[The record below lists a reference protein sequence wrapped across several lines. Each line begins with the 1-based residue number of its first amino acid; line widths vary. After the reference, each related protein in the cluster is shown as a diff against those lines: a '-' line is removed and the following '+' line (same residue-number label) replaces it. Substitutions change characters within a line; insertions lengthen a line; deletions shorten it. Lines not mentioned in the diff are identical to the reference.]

1 MPLKNDD
8 LLYQFLKIIVG
19 ALLRIFCRKIIINKP
34 QIVKISGP
42 VLLASNHP
50 NSLLDAII
58 IDVLFDQPVY
68 SLTRG
73 DVFKNRF
80 TIRLLSSLK
89 MLPVYRVSEG
99 AENLGINYETFDACK
114 SIFKKNGIVQI
125 FSEGLC
131 INEWRLRPLKK
142 GTARLALSSWE
153 DGIPLQV
160 IPVGI
165 NYSSFRRFG
174 KNVFINFGNTITSDL
189 IDQDLPTGLKHQ
201 AFNKIL
207 NNELTSLVYD
217 IPKHDKE
224 MQERLLKNPP
234 SSLKKILLFVPSII
248 GFITHSILYI
258 PLKSVALKK
267 AGHND
272 HFDSFMMVVLLFL
285 YPVYLLLIF
294 LSLYFSG
301 FIFTAFFILVLLPF
315 TAWAHV
321 QLKPQLDKH

>member
-1 MPLKNDD
+1 M
-8 LLYQFLKIIVG
+8 LYQFLKIIVG
-19 ALLRIFCRKIIINKP
+19 ALLRIFCREIIINKP
-34 QIVKISGP
+34 QILKIHGP

-68 SLTRG
+68 SLARG
-73 DVFKNRF
+73 DVFKNRLI
-80 TIRLLSSLK
+80 IRLLTSLK

-99 AENLGINYETFDACK
+99 TENLGINYETFDACK

-153 DGIPLQV
+153 DGIPLKV

-189 IDQDLPTGLKHQ
+189 IDPKLSPGLKHQ
-201 AFNKIL
+201 AFNNIL
-207 NNELTSLVYD
+207 NNELTNLVYD
-217 IPKHDKE
+217 IPKHDLEK
-224 MQERLLKNPP
+224 QRRLLKSPP
-234 SSLKKILLFVPSII
+234 SSLKKILLFIPSMI
-248 GFITHSILYI
+248 GFITHSLLYI
-258 PLKSVALKK
+258 PLKKIALKK

-272 HFDSFMMVVLLFL
+272 HFDSFMMVTLLFL
-285 YPVYLLLIF
+285 YPIYLLLIF
-294 LSLYFSG
+294 LGLYFSG
-301 FIFTAFFILVLLPF
+301 FIFTAIFILVLLPF

-321 QLKPQLDKH
+321 QLKPQLDKQ

>member
-1 MPLKNDD
+1 M
-8 LLYQFLKIIVG
+8 LYQFLKIIVG
-19 ALLRIFCRKIIINKP
+19 ALLRIFCRHITINKP
-34 QIVKISGP
+34 EILKIRGP

-50 NSLLDAII
+50 NSLLDAIL

-73 DVFKNRF
+73 DVFKNRLVS
-80 TIRLLSSLK
+80 RLLSSLK

-99 AENLGINYETFDACK
+99 VENLGINYETFDACK

-142 GTARLALSSWE
+142 GTARLALSCWE

-189 IDQDLPTGLKHQ
+189 IDQDLSTGLKHQ
-201 AFNKIL
+201 AFNDIL
-207 NNELTSLVYD
+207 NSELTNLVYD
-217 IPKHDKE
+217 IPIHDLEK
-224 MQERLLKNPP
+224 QERLLKNPP
-234 SSLKKILLFVPSII
+234 SLFKKIILFIPSLIGLLA
-248 GFITHSILYI
+248 HSILYI
-258 PLKSVALKK
+258 PVKNLALKK

-272 HFDSFMMVVLLFL
+272 HYDSFMMVTLLFL

-294 LSLYFSG
+294 LGLYFSG
-301 FIFTAFFILVLLPF
+301 FIFTAIFILLLLPF

-321 QLKPQLDKH
+321 QLKPQLDKQ